1 MPTEDILREH
11 YAELSD
17 KPFFTDLL
25 AYVGSGPVVCMVW
38 RGREAV
44 KEARRLIG
52 ATNPCNADI
61 GSIRGDFGQSTMN
74 IIHGADSV
82 QSSAREIALWF
93 SDDDL
98 AQWEP
103 ALQKWIVD

>member
-1 MPTEDILREH
+1 MTPHQVISWSSTFNFITLKKEGCQQRTILLFH
-11 YAELSD
+11 
-17 KPFFTDLL
+17 
-25 AYVGSGPVVCMVW
+25 
-38 RGREAV
+38 EAV
-44 KEARRLIG
+44 KECRRLIG

-93 SDDDL
+93 SDEDL

-103 ALQKWIVD
+103 ALQKWIVDPALIQ